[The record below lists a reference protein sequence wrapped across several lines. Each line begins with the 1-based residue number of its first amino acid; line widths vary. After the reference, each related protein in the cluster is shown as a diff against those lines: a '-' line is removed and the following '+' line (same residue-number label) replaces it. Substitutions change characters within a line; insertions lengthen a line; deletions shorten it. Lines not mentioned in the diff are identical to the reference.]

1 MSRADE
7 ITQAARLVE
16 DAVNRHLA
24 AGGSSI
30 DLSLAMMAAS
40 AELLKRHWDAPR
52 VLSAFDVLVEGAV
65 SR

>member
-1 MSRADE
+1 MSRTDE
-7 ITQAARLVE
+7 LTQAAKLVE
-16 DAVNRHLA
+16 EAVNRHLA

-52 VLSAFDVLVEGAV
+52 VLSAFDVLVEG
-65 SR
+65 SIGR